1 MSVYHTLCFLSA
13 AAMLI
18 AFVNSKIG
26 KMQTTIAITAG
37 SMVLSLLILIAGQN
51 NWFHLTEIATETV
64 TRINFED
71 FLLKGIL
78 GFLLFAGGLGIKL
91 PNLKDQK
98 WEITVLALAAT
109 LFSTFF
115 IGFALYG
122 ICLLIGI
129 KFDLIYCLLFGSLIS
144 PTDPIAVLAIVKKL
158 DAPKRIS
165 TQIEGESLFNDGF
178 GLVIFVTLFTIAFGT
193 EAPTVGS
200 VTMLFIQEAIGGIFY
215 GFLLGLLFH
224 YLISATNDHSMELL
238 LTIGVPT
245 AGYAFAEYLHVSGP
259 LAMVVSGIMIGN
271 WTRFIGF
278 SKESEDH
285 LDHFWELVD
294 EFLNG
299 VLFLLIGMSMLL
311 FKFHQE
317 DWIMM
322 AIAVPLV
329 LASRYL
335 SVFFSYIGFKRYR
348 TYNRWSV
355 KILTWGGLRGGLALA
370 MALSIPSG
378 IWVVQDKL
386 IDVKEIILVMTY
398 AVVVFSIL
406 IQGSTITPMIEK
418 AKEEEKKM
426 EEERNALAASEAKE
440 HSVIHEPKEQLES

>member
-1 MSVYHTLCFLSA
+1 MSVYYTLCFLSA

-51 NWFHLTEIATETV
+51 NWFHLTEIATQTMSS
-64 TRINFED
+64 IDFED

-98 WEITVLALAAT
+98 WEITVLALGAT

-122 ICLLIGI
+122 ICQLIGI
-129 KFDLIYCLLFGSLIS
+129 QFDLIYCLLFGALIS

-158 DAPKRIS
+158 KAPRRIS

-178 GLVIFVTLFTIAFGT
+178 GLVIFVTLFTIAFGHET
-193 EAPTVGS
+193 PTVGS
-200 VTMLFIQEAIGGIFY
+200 VTMLFIQEAIGGILY
-215 GFLLGLLFH
+215 GFALGLLFH
-224 YLISATNDHSMELL
+224 YLICATDDHSMELL
-238 LTIGVPT
+238 LTIGIPT
-245 AGYAFAEYLHVSGP
+245 AGYAFAEVLHVSGP

-317 DWIMM
+317 DWILM
-322 AIAVPLV
+322 AIAIPLV
-329 LASRYL
+329 LAARYL
-335 SVFFSYIGFKRYR
+335 SVFLSYIGFNRFRRY
-348 TYNRWSV
+348 NPWSI

-378 IWVVQDKL
+378 IWVIPDKL

-406 IQGSTITPMIEK
+406 VQGSTITPMIEK
-418 AKEEEKKM
+418 AKKAQIDFEEQNKVE
-426 EEERNALAASEAKE
+426 SESKVNQQ
-440 HSVIHEPKEQLES
+440 SLSS

>member
-1 MSVYHTLCFLSA
+1 MSVYSTLCFLAA
-13 AAMLI
+13 AAMII
-18 AFVNSKIG
+18 AFINSKIG

-37 SMVLSLLILIAGQN
+37 ALVLSLGIVIAGQN
-51 NWFHLTEIATETV
+51 GWFHLEDIAAEQLGE
-64 TRINFED
+64 INFES

-91 PNLKDQK
+91 PNLEDQK

-115 IGFALYG
+115 IGFSLWGVCQLLG
-122 ICLLIGI
+122 IQ
-129 KFDLIYCLLFGSLIS
+129 FDLIYCLIFGSLIS

-158 DAPKRIS
+158 DAPRRIS

-178 GLVIFVTLFTIAFGT
+178 GLVIFVTLFTIAFGN
-193 EAPTVGS
+193 EAPTVLG
-200 VTMLFIQEAIGGIFY
+200 VGQLFVQEAIGGIVY

-224 YLISATNDHSMELL
+224 YLISATDDHSMELL
-238 LTIGVPT
+238 LTLGIPT
-245 AGYAFAEYLHVSGP
+245 AGYVFADVIHVSGP

-271 WTRFIGF
+271 WTRYIGF

-299 VLFLLIGMSMLL
+299 VLFLLIGMSMLQ
-311 FKFHQE
+311 FSFHQE
-317 DWIMM
+317 DWVLMVV
-322 AIAVPLV
+322 AVPLV
-329 LASRYL
+329 LLSRYL
-335 SVFFSYIGFKRYR
+335 SIKFSYMGFERYR
-348 TYNRWSV
+348 QYNPLSV

-370 MALSIPSG
+370 MAMAIPAG
-378 IWVVQDKL
+378 IIVIPEKN
-386 IDVKEIILVMTY
+386 IDVREIMLVMTY

-406 IQGSTITPMIEK
+406 IQGSTITPLIHK
-418 AKEEEKKM
+418 AKQW
-426 EEERNALAASEAKE
+426 EANN
-440 HSVIHEPKEQLES
+440 Q

>member
-1 MSVYHTLCFLSA
+1 MSVYSTLCFLAA
-13 AAMLI
+13 AAMAI
-18 AFVNSKIG
+18 AFINSKIG

-37 SMVLSLLILIAGQN
+37 SLMLSLGIIIAGQN
-51 NWFHLTEIATETV
+51 GWFHLEDIAAEQLAD
-64 TRINFED
+64 IDFES

-91 PNLKDQK
+91 PNLEDQK
-98 WEITVLALAAT
+98 WEITVLALGAT

-115 IGFALYG
+115 IGGALWG
-122 ICLLIGI
+122 ICQLLGFQ
-129 KFDLIYCLLFGSLIS
+129 FDLIYCLIFGSLIS

-158 DAPKRIS
+158 DAPRRIS

-178 GLVIFVTLFTIAFGT
+178 GLVIFVTLFTIAFGN
-193 EAPTVGS
+193 EAPTVLG
-200 VTMLFIQEAIGGIFY
+200 VGQLFLQEAIGGIAY
-215 GFLLGLLFH
+215 GFILGLLFH
-224 YLISATNDHSMELL
+224 YLISSTNDHSMELL
-238 LTIGVPT
+238 LTLGIPT
-245 AGYAFAEYLHVSGP
+245 AGYVFADVIHVSGP

-271 WTRFIGF
+271 WTRYIGF

-299 VLFLLIGMSMLL
+299 VLFLLIGMTMLQ
-311 FKFHQE
+311 FSFHQE
-317 DWIMM
+317 DWILMVI
-322 AIAVPLV
+322 AIPLV
-329 LASRYL
+329 LLSRYL
-335 SVFFSYIGFKRYR
+335 SIKLSYIGFQKYR
-348 TYNRWSV
+348 DYNPHSV

-378 IWVVQDKL
+378 IWVIEDKA

-406 IQGSTITPMIEK
+406 VQGSTITPMIEK
-418 AKEEEKKM
+418 AKQAEK
-426 EEERNALAASEAKE
+426 ELD
-440 HSVIHEPKEQLES
+440 

>member
-1 MSVYHTLCFLSA
+1 MSVYYTLCFLSA
-13 AAMLI
+13 AAMMI
-18 AFVNSKIG
+18 AFFNSKIG
-26 KMQTTIAITAG
+26 NMQTTIAITAG
-37 SMVLSLLILIAGQN
+37 SMLLSLLILVAGQN
-51 NWFHLTEIATETV
+51 NWFHLAQIARETV
-64 TRINFED
+64 TSINFED

-98 WEITVLALAAT
+98 WEIAILALGAT

-115 IGFALYG
+115 IGFALFGLCQLLG
-122 ICLLIGI
+122 INLA
-129 KFDLIYCLLFGSLIS
+129 LIYCLLFGALIS

-158 DAPKRIS
+158 NAPRRIS

-178 GLVIFVTLFTIAFGT
+178 GLVIFVTIFTIAFGK

-200 VTMLFIQEAIGGIFY
+200 VIELFLHEAIGGIIY
-215 GFLLGLLFH
+215 GLILGLIFH

-238 LTIGVPT
+238 LTIGIPT
-245 AGYAFAEYLHVSGP
+245 AGFVFADVIHVSGP

-278 SKESEDH
+278 SKESEEH

-311 FKFHQE
+311 FKFHVE
-317 DWIMM
+317 DWIVM
-322 AIAVPLV
+322 AVAIPLV
-329 LASRYL
+329 LCGRYL
-335 SVFFSYIGFKRYR
+335 SVLVPYIFFKRYR
-348 TYNRWSV
+348 NYNPWSV
-355 KILTWGGLRGGLALA
+355 RILTWGGLRGGLALA

-378 IWVVQDKL
+378 ILVIPEKL
-386 IDVKEIILVMTY
+386 IDVKELVLVMTY

-406 IQGSTITPMIEK
+406 VQGSTITPMIEK
-418 AKEEEKKM
+418 AKIAEKDMHYKT
-426 EEERNALAASEAKE
+426 ESSEQE
-440 HSVIHEPKEQLES
+440 VTPQ

>member
-1 MSVYHTLCFLSA
+1 MSVYYTLCFLAA

-18 AFVNSKIG
+18 AFINSKIG

-37 SMVLSLLILIAGQN
+37 SMILSLLILFFGQN
-51 NWFHLTEIATETV
+51 EWFNLKQVATETM
-64 TRINFED
+64 TSINFED

-98 WEITVLALAAT
+98 WEITVLALGAT

-115 IGFALYG
+115 IGFSLYA
-122 ICLLIGI
+122 ICQLIGI
-129 KFDLIYCLLFGSLIS
+129 NLDLVYCLLFGSLIS

-178 GLVIFVTLFTIAFGT
+178 GLVIFVTLFTIAFGQET
-193 EAPTVGS
+193 PTLGS
-200 VTMLFIQEAIGGIFY
+200 VSLLFAQEALGGIVY

-238 LTIGVPT
+238 LTIGIPT
-245 AGYAFAEYLHVSGP
+245 AGYVFADIIHVSGP

-271 WTRFIGF
+271 WTRFVGF
-278 SKESEDH
+278 SKESEEH

-299 VLFLLIGMSMLL
+299 VLFLLIGLSMLL
-311 FKFHQE
+311 FKFHAE
-317 DWIMM
+317 DWILM
-322 AIAVPLV
+322 AIAIPLV
-329 LASRYL
+329 LLARYL
-335 SVFFSYIGFKRYR
+335 SIFTSYIGFKCYR
-348 TYNRWSV
+348 SYNPWSV
-355 KILTWGGLRGGLALA
+355 RILTWGGLRGGLALA
-370 MALSIPSG
+370 MALSIPPG
-378 IWVVQDKL
+378 VLVIPDKQ
-386 IDVKEIILVMTY
+386 IDVRELIMVMTY
-398 AVVVFSIL
+398 SVVVFSIL
-406 IQGSTITPMIEK
+406 IQGSTITALIDRAKKAEK
-418 AKEEEKKM
+418 E
-426 EEERNALAASEAKE
+426 
-440 HSVIHEPKEQLES
+440 

>member
-1 MSVYHTLCFLSA
+1 MSVYSTLCFLAA
-13 AAMLI
+13 AAMII

-37 SMVLSLLILIAGQN
+37 ALLLSLGIVIAGQN
-51 NWFHLTEIATETV
+51 GWFHLEDIATEQLGE
-64 TRINFED
+64 IDFES

-91 PNLKDQK
+91 PHLEDQK

-115 IGFALYG
+115 IGFALWG
-122 ICLLIGI
+122 ICQLLGI
-129 KFDLIYCLLFGSLIS
+129 QFDLIYCLIFGSLIS

-158 DAPKRIS
+158 DAPRRIS

-178 GLVIFVTLFTIAFGT
+178 GLVIFVTLFTIAFSG
-193 EAPTVGS
+193 EAPTVLG
-200 VTMLFIQEAIGGIFY
+200 VGQLFLQETIGGIAY
-215 GFLLGLLFH
+215 GFVLGLLFH
-224 YLISATNDHSMELL
+224 YLISSTNDHSMELL
-238 LTIGVPT
+238 LTIGIPT
-245 AGYAFAEYLHVSGP
+245 AGYVFADLIHVSGP

-271 WTRFIGF
+271 WTRYIGF

-311 FKFHQE
+311 FSFHQE
-317 DWIMM
+317 DWVLMV
-322 AIAVPLV
+322 IAVPLV
-329 LASRYL
+329 LLSRYL
-335 SVFFSYIGFKRYR
+335 SIKLSYLGFERYR
-348 TYNRWSV
+348 DYNPLSV

-370 MALSIPSG
+370 MAMAIPAG
-378 IWVVQDKL
+378 VTVIPEKN
-386 IDVKEIILVMTY
+386 IDVREIILVMTY

-406 IQGSTITPMIEK
+406 IQGSTITPLIHK
-418 AKEEEKKM
+418 AKQW
-426 EEERNALAASEAKE
+426 EAE
-440 HSVIHEPKEQLES
+440 NQ

>member
-1 MSVYHTLCFLSA
+1 MSVYYTLCFLSA

-37 SMVLSLLILIAGQN
+37 SMMLSLLILIAGQN
-51 NWFHLTEIATETV
+51 DWFQLTEIATHTMSS
-64 TRINFED
+64 INFED

-98 WEITVLALAAT
+98 WEITVLALGAT

-115 IGFALYG
+115 IGYALFG
-122 ICLLIGI
+122 FCQLIGI
-129 KFDLIYCLLFGSLIS
+129 KFDLIYCLLFGALIS

-158 DAPKRIS
+158 NAPKRIS

-178 GLVIFVTLFTIAFGT
+178 GLVIFVTIYTIAFGN
-193 EAPTVGS
+193 EAPTVSS
-200 VTMLFIQEAIGGIFY
+200 VTMLFIQEAIGGIAY
-215 GFLLGLLFH
+215 GLLLGLVFH
-224 YLISATNDHSMELL
+224 YLISATDDHSMELL

-245 AGYAFAEYLHVSGP
+245 AGYALADVLHVSGP

-271 WTRFIGF
+271 WTRYIGF

-294 EFLNG
+294 EFFNG

-317 DWIMM
+317 DFILM
-322 AIAVPLV
+322 AFAIPLV
-329 LASRYL
+329 LTGRFL
-335 SVFFSYIGFKRYR
+335 SVFCSYIGFKRYR
-348 TYNRWSV
+348 TYNPWSIP
-355 KILTWGGLRGGLALA
+355 ILTWGGLRGGLALA
-370 MALSIPSG
+370 MALSIPAG
-378 IWVVQDKL
+378 IWVIPEKQ
-386 IDVKEIILVMTY
+386 IDVREIILVMTY

-418 AKEEEKKM
+418 AKKAENKI
-426 EEERNALAASEAKE
+426 NS
-440 HSVIHEPKEQLES
+440 

>member
-1 MSVYHTLCFLSA
+1 M
-13 AAMLI
+13 I
-18 AFVNSKIG
+18 
-26 KMQTTIAITAG
+26 
-37 SMVLSLLILIAGQN
+37 LSLLILIAGQN
-51 NWFHLTEIATETV
+51 DWFQLTEIASKTMSS
-64 TRINFED
+64 INFED

-98 WEITVLALAAT
+98 WEITVLALGAT

-122 ICLLIGI
+122 FCQLIGI
-129 KFDLIYCLLFGSLIS
+129 HFALVYCLLFGALIS

-178 GLVIFVTLFTIAFGT
+178 GLVIFVTIYTIAFGT

-200 VTMLFIQEAIGGIFY
+200 VTQLFIQEAIGGIAY
-215 GFLLGLLFH
+215 GFVLGLVFH
-224 YLISATNDHSMELL
+224 YLISATDDHSMELL
-238 LTIGVPT
+238 LTIGIPT
-245 AGYAFAEYLHVSGP
+245 AGYAFAEVLHVSGP

-311 FKFHQE
+311 FEFHQE
-317 DWIMM
+317 DWILM
-322 AIAVPLV
+322 AFSIPLV
-329 LASRYL
+329 LSARYL
-335 SVFFSYIGFKRYR
+335 SVLLSYFGFKRYR
-348 TYNRWSV
+348 KYNPWSV
-355 KILTWGGLRGGLALA
+355 RILTWGGLRGGLALA

-378 IWVVQDKL
+378 IWVIQDKL

-398 AVVVFSIL
+398 SVVVFSIL
-406 IQGSTITPMIEK
+406 IQGATITPMIEK
-418 AKEEEKKM
+418 AKLAQKEMEKTQD
-426 EEERNALAASEAKE
+426 SEQ
-440 HSVIHEPKEQLES
+440 EQINS

>member
-1 MSVYHTLCFLSA
+1 
-13 AAMLI
+13 MLI
-18 AFVNSKIG
+18 AFLNSKIG
-26 KMQTTIAITAG
+26 NMQTTIAITAG
-37 SMVLSLLILIAGQN
+37 SMMLSLLILVAGQN
-51 NWFHLTEIATETV
+51 DWFHLTQIATETV
-64 TRINFED
+64 NSINFEN

-98 WEITVLALAAT
+98 WEIAVLALGAT

-115 IGFALYG
+115 IGFGLYAF
-122 ICLLIGI
+122 CQFIGI
-129 KFDLIYCLLFGSLIS
+129 HFDLVYCLLFGALIS

-158 DAPKRIS
+158 NAPKRIS

-178 GLVIFVTLFTIAFGT
+178 GLVIFVTIFTIAFGT
-193 EAPTVGS
+193 EAPTIGS
-200 VTMLFIQEAIGGIFY
+200 VTMLFIQEAMGGILY
-215 GFLLGLLFH
+215 GLALGLLFH
-224 YLISATNDHSMELL
+224 YLISATDDHSMELL
-238 LTIGVPT
+238 LTIGIPT
-245 AGYAFAEYLHVSGP
+245 AGYVFADVIHVSGP

-278 SKESEDH
+278 SKESEEH

-311 FKFHQE
+311 FKFHEE
-317 DWIMM
+317 DWILM
-322 AIAVPLV
+322 AFAIPLV
-329 LASRYL
+329 LSARYL
-335 SVFFSYIGFKRYR
+335 SIFFSYIGFKRYR
-348 TYNRWSV
+348 SYNPWSI

-378 IWVVQDKL
+378 ILVIPDKL

-406 IQGSTITPMIEK
+406 IQGSTITPLIDK
-418 AKEEEKKM
+418 AKQAEKSSM
-426 EEERNALAASEAKE
+426 
-440 HSVIHEPKEQLES
+440 

>member
-1 MSVYHTLCFLSA
+1 MSVYYTLCFLSA

-18 AFVNSKIG
+18 AFINSKII

-37 SMVLSLLILIAGQN
+37 SMMLSILIIIAGQN
-51 NWFHLTEIATETV
+51 DWFYLAQIATDTV
-64 TRINFED
+64 TRINFES

-91 PNLKDQK
+91 PNLKEQK
-98 WEITVLALAAT
+98 WEITVLALGAT

-115 IGFALYG
+115 IGLVLYAF
-122 ICLLIGI
+122 CQFIGI
-129 KFDLIYCLLFGSLIS
+129 QLDLIYCLLFGSLIS

-158 DAPKRIS
+158 NAPKRIS

-178 GLVIFVTLFTIAFGT
+178 GLVIFVTLFTIAFGHET
-193 EAPTVGS
+193 PTIGS
-200 VTMLFIQEAIGGIFY
+200 VTVLFAQEALGGIAY

-224 YLISATNDHSMELL
+224 YLISATDDHSMELL
-238 LTIGVPT
+238 LTIGIPT
-245 AGYAFAEYLHVSGP
+245 AGYVFADVIHVSGP

-278 SKESEDH
+278 SKESEEH

-311 FKFHQE
+311 FEFHQE
-317 DWIMM
+317 DWILM
-322 AIAVPLV
+322 AFAIPLV
-329 LASRYL
+329 LCARYL
-335 SVFFSYIGFKRYR
+335 SVWISYLGFKRFR
-348 TYNRWSV
+348 HYNPWSV
-355 KILTWGGLRGGLALA
+355 RILTWGGLRGGLALA
-370 MALSIPSG
+370 MALSIPAG
-378 IWVVQDKL
+378 VMVIPDKL
-386 IDVKEIILVMTY
+386 IDVKELVMVMTY

-406 IQGSTITPMIEK
+406 VQGSTITPMIEK
-418 AKEEEKKM
+418 AKQ
-426 EEERNALAASEAKE
+426 A
-440 HSVIHEPKEQLES
+440 ESDNTKH